1 LYQQNIQAMRPI
13 LLLITLCYCAVQ
25 SLQAQNQPIQSP
37 RLVVQPKVRAV
48 DLSLKPELN
57 FNGEPQQLYRS
68 PQQRVVLLTVR
79 NTGPVAT
86 GNFSVEV
93 VYNWRVDHESFSAQS
108 LKKTQNISA
117 LAAGQQVQVEFVV
130 PDNLIHRNAPYG
142 SANVTL
148 SFKVDA
154 TGVVAEMSENNNTAS
169 LSLPILN

>member
-1 LYQQNIQAMRPI
+1 MRPI
-13 LLLITLCYCAVQ
+13 FLLITLLYCAIQ
-25 SLQAQNQPIQSP
+25 DLQAQSQPIQSP
-37 RLVVQPKVRAV
+37 KLAVQNKIRAV

-68 PQQRVVLLTVR
+68 PQQRVVLLTLR
-79 NTGPVAT
+79 NTGPVVA
-86 GNFSVEV
+86 GNFTVEV
-93 VYNWRVDHESFSAQS
+93 IYNWRVDHESFSAQS
-108 LKKTQNISA
+108 LKRTQNISA

-142 SANVTL
+142 SPNVTL

-154 TGVVAEMSENNNTAS
+154 TGIVAEMSESNNTAS